1 VDTSRRSIHLEKE
14 KRHYALGEIRNVRIT
29 DSHTIR
35 EGIEVAV
42 DATEDAEEQ
51 YTDDTNGKCRARIAI
66 TLESGNG
73 LFAGID
79 VHRFH
84 NEEIV
89 VERNHRIDQS
99 DEY

>member
-1 VDTSRRSIHLEKE
+1 MCFRL
-14 KRHYALGEIRNVRIT
+14 N
-29 DSHTIR
+29 TIR
-35 EGIEVAV
+35 ESVEIAV
-42 DATEDAEEQ
+42 DATEDAKEQ
-51 YTDDTNGKCRARIAI
+51 YTDDANGKCRARIAI

-73 LFAGID
+73 LLARID

-89 VERNHRIDQS
+89 VERNHRVDQS